1 MKILVVDDDRVLA
14 EIMVFTLQRA
24 GFDVI
29 QAFDG
34 ATARRRWHEHEPDLI
49 ILDVNLP
56 DASGFDI
63 CREIRQQSDVPIIL
77 LTVRGEE
84 DDIVRGLEIG
94 ADDYITKPYS
104 PRQLVARTQAVLRR
118 FAASTKSEP
127 VPTRREVGDLNLD
140 PGRRE
145 VRVSDGEPIP
155 LTPLESRLLDYLMV
169 NAGHVL
175 TTDALVDHVWGPDR
189 ASRNMLRQLVHR
201 LRNKIERNPS
211 DPDYIETVSGIG
223 YGLVREPR
231 S

>member
-34 ATARRRWHEHEPDLI
+34 ATARRRWRQDEPDLI

-56 DASGFDI
+56 DDNGFDI
-63 CREIRQQSDVPIIL
+63 CREIRQESDVPIIL

-118 FAASTKSEP
+118 FAASSNSEP
-127 VPTRREVGDLNLD
+127 VPSRREVSGLKLDL
-140 PGRRE
+140 GRRE
-145 VRVSDGEPIP
+145 LRVNDGEPIS

-201 LRNKIERNPS
+201 LRNKIEPDPS
-211 DPDYIETVSGIG
+211 DPDYIETVPGIG
-223 YGLVREPR
+223 YGFVKEPR
-231 S
+231 N

>member
-34 ATARRRWHEHEPDLI
+34 ATARRRWRQDEPDLI

-56 DASGFDI
+56 DDNGFDI
-63 CREIRQQSDVPIIL
+63 CRDIRQESDVPIIL

-118 FAASTKSEP
+118 FAASSKSEP
-127 VPTRREVGDLNLD
+127 VPSRREVSGLKLD
-140 PGRRE
+140 IDRRE
-145 VRVSDGEPIP
+145 VRVNDGEPIS

-201 LRNKIERNPS
+201 LRNKIEPDPS

-223 YGLVREPR
+223 YGFVSEPR

>member
-14 EIMVFTLQRA
+14 EIMAFTLQRA

-34 ATARRRWHEHEPDLI
+34 ATARRRWRQDEPDLI

-56 DASGFDI
+56 DDNGFDI
-63 CREIRQQSDVPIIL
+63 CREIRQESDVPIIL

-118 FAASTKSEP
+118 FAASSKSEP
-127 VPTRREVGDLNLD
+127 VPTRREVGNLKLD

-145 VRVSDGEPIP
+145 VRVNDGEPIS

-175 TTDALVDHVWGPDR
+175 TTDALVDHVWGPER

-201 LRNKIERNPS
+201 LRNKIESDPS

-223 YGLVREPR
+223 YGLVSERR
-231 S
+231 N

>member
-34 ATARRRWHEHEPDLI
+34 ATARRRWRQDEPDLI

-56 DASGFDI
+56 DDNGFDI
-63 CREIRQQSDVPIIL
+63 CRDIREESDVPIIL

-118 FAASTKSEP
+118 FAASSKSEP
-127 VPTRREVGDLNLD
+127 VPSHREVSGLKLD
-140 PGRRE
+140 IGRRE
-145 VRVSDGEPIP
+145 VRVNEGEPIS

-201 LRNKIERNPS
+201 LRNKIEPDPS

-223 YGLVREPR
+223 YGFVRDPR

>member
-34 ATARRRWHEHEPDLI
+34 ATARRRWRQDEPDLI

-56 DASGFDI
+56 DDNGFDI
-63 CREIRQQSDVPIIL
+63 CRDIRQESNVPIIL

-118 FAASTKSEP
+118 FAASEKSEP
-127 VPTRREVGDLNLD
+127 VPSRREVAGLKLDL
-140 PGRRE
+140 GRRE
-145 VRVSDGEPIP
+145 VRVREGEPIS

-201 LRNKIERNPS
+201 LRNKIEPDPS

-223 YGLVREPR
+223 YGFVREPR
-231 S
+231 N

>member
-29 QAFDG
+29 RAFDG
-34 ATARRRWHEHEPDLI
+34 ATARRRWRDDESDLI

-118 FAASTKSEP
+118 FAASTKSEA
-127 VPTRREVGDLNLD
+127 VPTRREVADLILD
-140 PGRRE
+140 LGRRE
-145 VRVSDGEPIP
+145 VRVSDGEPIT

-201 LRNKIERNPS
+201 LRNKIEPDPS

-231 S
+231 G

>member
-1 MKILVVDDDRVLA
+1 MKLLVVDDDRVLA

-29 QAFDG
+29 QAHDG
-34 ATARRRWHEHEPDLI
+34 ATARRRWRHDDPDLI

-56 DASGFDI
+56 DASGFDL
-63 CREIRQQSDVPIIL
+63 CQEIRQVSDVPIIL

-84 DDIVRGLEIG
+84 EDIVHGLQIG

-118 FAASTKSEP
+118 AVAGKRADAVPAS
-127 VPTRREVGDLNLD
+127 REVGDLKLD
-140 PGRRE
+140 LGRRE
-145 VRVSDGEPIP
+145 VQVKEGEAIA

-201 LRNKIERNPS
+201 LRNKIES
-211 DPDYIETVSGIG
+211 DPSYPAYIETVSGIG
-223 YGLVREPR
+223 YGLVREH
-231 S
+231 SD